1 MDAKT
6 LEQLASDVEAIK
18 AYNVALKSEVAGL
31 RSGLDYA
38 VYGIGNPHPD
48 PREQG
53 EPVE

>member
-1 MDAKT
+1 MEPKS
-6 LEQLASDVEAIK
+6 LEQLAADMEVVK
-18 AYNVALKSEVAGL
+18 ARNVSLAAEVAEL

-38 VYGIGNPHPD
+38 VYRIGNPHPD